1 MAVMSAT
8 RRLKTVSR
16 FSSSSSGFGSS
27 TSATGRSGP
36 LPDLFAHRF
45 FAGLEGGD
53 QPLGLLLEHLS
64 ALVEP
69 FAGVLL
75 GLASPLLSPLGH
87 LAAALG
93 QPIAG
98 VASRAEVRDRCAQ
111 SRPEDE
117 PTEGTAPFFTHC
129 SLLDP
134 CEVGEGTCRDQS

>member
-8 RRLKTVSR
+8 RRLKTLSR
-16 FSSSSSGFGSS
+16 FSSSSSGFGNS
-27 TSATGRSGP
+27 TSATGRGGP
-36 LPDLFAHRF
+36 LSDLFAHRL

-75 GLASPLLSPLGH
+75 SLARPLLSPLGH

-93 QPIAG
+93 QQVAG
-98 VASRAEVRDRCAQ
+98 LASGARAAEVRDGRAQ
-111 SRPEDE
+111 GRPEDE
-117 PTEGTAPFFTHC
+117 PAEVTRSLASLLTHC

-134 CEVGEGTCRDQS
+134 CEVG